1 MDYQYAVATTN
12 TLLRRLMDDLFTRT
26 NHLEGFLNGTLRVT
40 HANSADWRQM
50 TGFGGLEL
58 SDGLIW
64 DIPIFGIFS
73 PVLNG
78 ISPGLGT
85 SRASAATGTFVI
97 TNGVIRSD
105 NLEIRSP
112 AMRLDY
118 RGTVD
123 LQGQINARVEA
134 ELLRDVWGLGPIIS
148 TVFWPVTKM
157 LEYKV
162 TGPLSQPKI
171 EPVFF
176 LPRIVLMPF
185 RNSKEIVPEDSNPG
199 GAKGPPFRPESP

>member
-1 MDYQYAVATTN
+1 
-12 TLLRRLMDDLFTRT
+12 
-26 NHLEGFLNGTLRVT
+26 G
-40 HANSADWRQM
+40 S
-50 TGFGGLEL
+50 
-58 SDGLIW
+58 
-64 DIPIFGIFS
+64 
-73 PVLNG
+73 
-78 ISPGLGT
+78 SPGVVSG
-85 SRASAATGTFVI
+85 RASAATGSFVI

-118 RGTVD
+118 RGAVD

-157 LEYKV
+157 MEYKV
-162 TGPLSQPKI
+162 TGSLTQPRS

-185 RNSKEIVPEDSNPG
+185 RGSKGIAPEEPISDGPS
-199 GAKGPPFRPESP
+199 GPPFRSD

>member
-1 MDYQYAVATTN
+1 
-12 TLLRRLMDDLFTRT
+12 
-26 NHLEGFLNGTLRVT
+26 
-40 HANSADWRQM
+40 
-50 TGFGGLEL
+50 
-58 SDGLIW
+58 
-64 DIPIFGIFS
+64 
-73 PVLNG
+73 
-78 ISPGLGT
+78 
-85 SRASAATGTFVI
+85 VI

-112 AMRLDY
+112 ALRLQY

-123 LQGQINARVEA
+123 LQGQLNARVEA
-134 ELLRDVWGLGPIIS
+134 ELMRDVWGLGPVIS

-162 TGPLSQPKI
+162 TGSLGQPKS

-185 RNSKEIVPEDSNPG
+185 RGSREILPEDTNSNEI
-199 GAKGPPFRPESP
+199 KGPPFRSE